1 MRITL
6 RELEAPTRPPIP
18 RLDVRIASGDCLRPD
33 SLTLNESS
41 RLSLAIYPDT
51 SGPFEARVCIGN
63 VPVASTRVQ
72 DRPDFLLELPDFVD
86 SGADLCYS
94 CRGQLL
100 RDWVG
105 QTELSVEVWHD
116 GGWRRVLH
124 VNPLYVTAGKLEQE
138 AFEVLCREIAAY
150 SAAALLDVYGKTSIG
165 LSVGRQRTETG
176 PVAELQRVRQAVN
189 HLAIALREI
198 ARQPAYRLKARRVRE
213 PALSE
218 QSVSV
223 LTLEEACVDPTLAL
237 AHRQRVYFR
246 EHVREVAAPS
256 YNLPENRTISGFLN
270 FLAREL
276 RGLRGRLQREVNLR
290 VERRSYRHRRPRGA
304 DASPLAEKT
313 WWEQED
319 LPRIEELKRLL
330 ESLTALEGE
339 LAGLRRYPFLARDAE
354 LREMP
359 QSTPLFRT
367 RKAYAGAFKVI
378 VNHFQAYRFSL
389 DGGHLLMRAKSLP
402 VLYEWWCVLEVLR
415 CLQGALQLRTQP
427 FGQGSPFQRLEEE
440 RDRFVVEFTP
450 NQHIDFADDAG
461 HMVRLRYVPSYRSAS
476 ESRGRTFG
484 LLGPEPE
491 LTPDIA
497 LEIYPDAT
505 SPTPE
510 LVIVFDAKYSSQPQQ
525 KKLDE
530 VRSKY
535 GKIGIFRT
543 GRVLS
548 RQVWALTP
556 AAPLRYAPGPTE
568 VAPFC
573 TVDNHSVWLD
583 EFDMSSTAA
592 GAIQTKP
599 LLTEG
604 RSPLDC
610 LVRLLLSR
618 SGVQVRA

>member
-1 MRITL
+1 MRIVL
-6 RELEAPTRPPIP
+6 RELEPPPRRPIP
-18 RLDVRIASGDCLRPD
+18 LLDVRIAPGDCLRPEA
-33 SLTLNESS
+33 LTLSESS
-41 RLSLAIYPDT
+41 RLSLAVYPET
-51 SGPFEARVCIGN
+51 SGPFAARVCVGN
-63 VPVASTRVQ
+63 VPVASTRGQ
-72 DRPDFLLELPDFVD
+72 DRPEFLLELPDFAD
-86 SGADLCYS
+86 SGDDVCYS

-105 QTELSVEVWHD
+105 QTELSVEVWQTD
-116 GGWRRVLH
+116 GWRPVLH
-124 VNPLYVTAGKLEQE
+124 VSPLYVTAGKLEQE

-150 SAAALLDVYGKTSIG
+150 SAAALLDVYGKTSIS

-176 PVAELQRVRQAVN
+176 PVAELLRVRQAVH
-189 HLAIALREI
+189 HLATALREI

-276 RGLRGRLQREVNLR
+276 HGLRFRLQREVALR
-290 VERRSYRHRRPRGA
+290 VERRSYRHRRRNP
-304 DASPLAEKT
+304 DEKT

-330 ESLTALEGE
+330 ENLSALERE

-359 QSTPLFRT
+359 QSTPLFRM

-378 VNHFQAYRFSL
+378 VAHFQAYRYSL
-389 DGGHLLMRAKSLP
+389 DGEHLLMRAKSLP

-415 CLQGALQLRTQP
+415 CLQGALELRTQP

-440 RDRFVVEFTP
+440 RDRFVVEFTA
-450 NQHIDFADDAG
+450 NQHVDFADDAG
-461 HMVRLRYVPSYRSAS
+461 RVVRLRYIPSYRSAF
-476 ESRGRTFG
+476 ESRGLTFG

-491 LTPDIA
+491 LTPDIT

-510 LVIVFDAKYSSQPQQ
+510 LILVFDAKYSSLPQQ

-535 GKIGIFRT
+535 GKIGVFRT

-556 AAPLRYAPGPTE
+556 TAPLRYAPGPTE
-568 VAPFC
+568 IAPFC
-573 TVDNHSVWLD
+573 TVDNHSVWFD
-583 EFDMSSTAA
+583 EFDMSSAVA